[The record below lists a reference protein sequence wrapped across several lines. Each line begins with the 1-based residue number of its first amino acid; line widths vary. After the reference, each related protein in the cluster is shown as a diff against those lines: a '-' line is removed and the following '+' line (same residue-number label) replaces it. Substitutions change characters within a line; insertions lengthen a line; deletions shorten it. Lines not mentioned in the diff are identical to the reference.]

1 MSFPPSNTFSIFL
14 LVLEVLQRKLTLSGH
29 RCLDWMRRSVILR
42 HAQIELSSSK
52 KNMSQNETHLTSE
65 PVSKPSTGPSIQ
77 SLCMKID
84 SHSCALFL
92 AAFAVARKIH
102 RTCPV
107 SFDLLDR
114 YPSLLYNEQSLI

>member
-65 PVSKPSTGPSIQ
+65 PVSKPSTGPSRQ
-77 SLCMKID
+77 GLCMKID
-84 SHSCALFL
+84 FHLIA
-92 AAFAVARKIH
+92 AAFTQTSTSR
-102 RTCPV
+102 
-107 SFDLLDR
+107 
-114 YPSLLYNEQSLI
+114 

>member
-52 KNMSQNETHLTSE
+52 KNANHFEKVLISE
-65 PVSKPSTGPSIQ
+65 PLSKPPTGPSIQ

-84 SHSCALFL
+84 SRSCAFFL
-92 AAFAVARKIH
+92 AVARKIH
-102 RTCPV
+102 RPCPI

-114 YPSLLYNEQSLI
+114 YP